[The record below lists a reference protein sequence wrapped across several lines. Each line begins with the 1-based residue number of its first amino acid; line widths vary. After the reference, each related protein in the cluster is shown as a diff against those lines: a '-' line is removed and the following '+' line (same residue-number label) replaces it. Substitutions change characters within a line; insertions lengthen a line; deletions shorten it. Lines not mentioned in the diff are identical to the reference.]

1 MCLKYYIKIYEFLY
15 NVFVILHKID
25 EMSNRYVTNIT

>member
-1 MCLKYYIKIYEFLY
+1 MEYHINIYEFLY

-25 EMSNRYVTNIT
+25 EMRNRYVTNIT